1 MDKKFPVDMALN
13 LEPAWVTVREQD
25 AVKMTQVMMVGML
38 GYMKMKLTMM
48 VMSMMMMMMMMMML
62 W

>member
-1 MDKKFPVDMALN
+1 MALN